1 MSFWDKAN
9 SDPTNANPD
18 PANKDANTN
27 ASANQTSP
35 AELIAEALKPFGE
48 QFTQL
53 NQRLS
58 TIEENS
64 RPKPKPVEVAEL
76 TSVYED
82 ENAAFNQRLTPI
94 AMRQLELEARM
105 VRDDVRRE
113 YDDLGFGDMWK
124 QYAGEIDQFLSGSP
138 LVTADGKSLRGD
150 PAYIRNVVDM
160 VLGRAARTKGLKFNG
175 KEQNF
180 FLESA
185 GGNASDSGSTANDG
199 LTDKQRK
206 VFERMGVPVA
216 DGKKT
221 MDKLTFIN

>member
-1 MSFWDKAN
+1 MSFWDKKETVV
-9 SDPTNANPD
+9 DPTNANPD
-18 PANKDANTN
+18 PVPGD
-27 ASANQTSP
+27 ASASQPNP
-35 AELIAEALKPFGE
+35 AELIAEALRPFGE
-48 QFTQL
+48 QFSQL

-58 TIEENS
+58 QMEENS
-64 RPKPKPVEVAEL
+64 RPKPKAIEPQEV

-105 VRDDVRRE
+105 VKGDIQRE
-113 YDDLGFGDMWK
+113 YEGLGFGDMWR

-138 LVTADGKSLRGD
+138 LVAADGKVLRGD

-175 KEQNF
+175 KDQTF

-185 GGNASDSGSTANDG
+185 GGGAEGSASPANDG
-199 LTDKQRK
+199 LSDKQRR
-206 VFERMGVPVA
+206 VFERMGVNSA

-221 MDKLTFIN
+221 LEKLQFIN